1 MPGLAVGGRRLVC
14 DSAGGWRDRV
24 MAGRTCPGVQMISR
38 GRRPRAKC
46 QTARSGVLVG
56 RWTLILVFI
65 STMRAAMLIRRSLRV
80 SNWATRQDECLG
92 ISVRRLH
99 SSQQAPACRNSRN
112 WLAVA
117 LGHEV

>member
-65 STMRAAMLIRRSLRV
+65 STMRAAILIRRSLRV

-92 ISVRRLH
+92 ISVRFIVT
-99 SSQQAPACRNSRN
+99 N
-112 WLAVA
+112 
-117 LGHEV
+117 LGHGNGRSLYQHLYCRRGQA